1 MNKHGQWI
9 WLPDWKEDEDRGQ
22 IQICFYKSFVINKLC
37 DFILEF
43 SADIC
48 CRVWLNGRFVADG
61 PMEVGFDFNPDSER
75 WPKNEAGW
83 WFKSRVSLEK
93 YVLLGRNELLVEV
106 WPGGLACNTSVTYGQ
121 PGFWAEI
128 RQGEKVVCVTDTT
141 WKVMRDSH
149 WSNGDYIYGATFGA
163 GGKATTWQKAVLTGD
178 TRELATLDVPEPFD
192 RPLAPAHITMP
203 FSREPLREPK
213 LPMTIV
219 PGGPQVIQFAW
230 DEHVAAQLEF
240 TIETAGRAVL
250 HIDFAELPGYTHH
263 RMNYV
268 SCSGRQTYRMPR
280 LNSFQYVTFTVE
292 TADWMTRDAQPVT
305 LLEVTAHR
313 RGLDLPQTMPFETD
327 RANAWMGRIR
337 DCCDR
342 TLRMCSQRMFLDS
355 PLHQEVTACS
365 GDYWIET
372 LMSLVLYGD
381 SRLAK
386 ADLDR
391 TARLLRQRKGVMFHT
406 SYSLMVVSWLKD
418 YFLYTGDEA
427 FARNCFEATKL
438 VLKVFEKYLGKEGLV
453 SQAPNYMFIDWIAD
467 GDITYHHPTAAR
479 GMGAMTALYVISLE
493 DSAFLAEHFGD
504 RRFAA
509 KCRRRAEA
517 VRLAYRKALW
527 REKRK
532 YFADG
537 LVGVCQSKPYWGL
550 PADEGHETFTVQNN
564 VLAVLAGVVTG
575 EEARALLKRILKD
588 ANLIPPQ
595 MYFCHFVFEAL
606 RRCGLMEELGF
617 GLLRKWIPVV
627 AEHPTGLKES
637 WHCGDYSHAWGGTP
651 AYQLVHSVVGFEP
664 AAPGCV
670 EVRFQPVAGPLKRL
684 HTEIPTPK
692 GNIIVDYDYGKWNYQ
707 LPHGVALLP

>member
-1 MNKHGQWI
+1 M
-9 WLPDWKEDEDRGQ
+9 
-22 IQICFYKSFVINKLC
+22 
-37 DFILEF
+37 EF

-48 CRVWLNGRFVADG
+48 CRVWLNGQFVADG
-61 PMEVGFDFNPDSER
+61 PVEVGFDFNPDSER

-83 WFKSRVSLEK
+83 WFKSCVSLEK
-93 YVLLGRNELLVEV
+93 FARIGKNELLVEV
-106 WPGGLACNTSVTYGQ
+106 WPGGLACNTSVTYGR
-121 PGFWAEI
+121 PGFWAEVG
-128 RQGEKVVCVTDTT
+128 QNGKVLMATDTT
-141 WKVMRDSH
+141 WKAMRDPN
-149 WSNGDYIYGATFGA
+149 WSNGDYLHGATFGDGA
-163 GGKATTWQKAVLTGD
+163 RASAWQRAALTGD
-178 TRELATLDVPEPFD
+178 TRELSTLDVPEPFD

-203 FSREPLREPK
+203 FTATPQRDHR
-213 LPMTIV
+213 LPMTIA
-219 PGGPQVIQFAW
+219 PGAPQIVQFAW
-230 DEHVAAQLEF
+230 EEHVAAQLEF

-268 SCSGRQTYRMPR
+268 SRPGRQTYRVPR

-305 LLEVTAHR
+305 LLAVTAHR
-313 RGLDLPQTMPFETD
+313 RGLELPPTTPFETD
-327 RANAWMGRIR
+327 HANDWMGRIR

-418 YFLYTGDEA
+418 YLLYTGDEA
-427 FARNCFEATKL
+427 FTRDCFEATKL
-438 VLKVFEKYLGKEGLV
+438 VLKVFEKYLGAEGLV

-467 GDITYHHPTAAR
+467 GEITYHHPTAAR
-479 GMGAMTALYVISLE
+479 GMGAMSALRIIALE
-493 DSAFLAEHFGD
+493 DTAYLAEHFGD
-504 RRFAA
+504 KRYAA
-509 KCRRRAEA
+509 KCRKAAETA
-517 VRLAYRKALW
+517 REAYRKALW

-550 PADEGHETFTVQNN
+550 PADESHETFTIQNN

-575 EEARALLKRILKD
+575 KDAQALLRRVLRDKR
-588 ANLIPPQ
+588 LIFPQ

-617 GLLRKWIPVV
+617 DLLKRWIPVV

-651 AYQLVHSVVGFEP
+651 AYQFIHSVVGFEP
-664 AAPGCV
+664 TAPGCKR
-670 EVRFQPVAGPLKRL
+670 VRFLPAPGPLKRL
-684 HTEIPTPK
+684 HTEIPTIHGP
-692 GNIIVDYDYGKWNYQ
+692 IIVDYVQGKWHRK
-707 LPHGVALLP
+707 LPPGVEFNS